1 MYVESVP
8 NRNSPPAILLRE
20 SSRIDGRIVK
30 RTLANLSSWPASQ
43 IDGLR
48 RVLKHES
55 LVSPAD
61 AFQILRAYPHGH
73 VAATLGTF
81 RRLGLES
88 ILSRSRSPERDLAV
102 GMIVARIL
110 EPASKLATARGFHP
124 ETVTSSLAAVL
135 GLDETVDETQL
146 YRSLDWLLERQQ
158 SIENALA
165 KRCLSEGSLILYDVS
180 ATYFEGRHCPLARFG
195 HSRDER
201 SGNLQMVFGLLTH
214 AEGCPVAVEVFA
226 GNTGDPTTVA
236 SQIRKLRE
244 RFHLQQLVIVGDRG
258 MLTSARIREDLQPQ
272 EGLQW
277 ISALKSIQIQQLVQ
291 SGALQLSL
299 FAQLDL
305 AEIQHA
311 SYPGE
316 RLIACR
322 NPLLA
327 EERSR
332 KRNALL
338 EATEKQL
345 KKIVEATQRKNKPL
359 RGRKEIGLAVGKILG
374 RYKMGKHFSLFI
386 EEDGFRCERKQAN
399 LEREAALDGIYVIRT
414 SVPAETFS
422 SGKVVGC
429 YKRLSDVERAFRS
442 LKSVDLKIRPLYHHL
457 ADRVRAHVFLCMLSY
472 YVEWHMRRAL
482 APMLFDDDDPQP
494 AEVARTSIVTPAQ
507 RSPKAKSKDLFKRTE
522 DGMPVHSFQTLLK
535 DLATLTSNEVRVGEQ
550 TFQMLATPTPV
561 QQRALQLLH
570 VSTGI

>member
-43 IDGLR
+43 IDALR
-48 RVLKHES
+48 RVLKRES

-61 AFQILRAYPHGH
+61 AFQILRSYPHGH
-73 VAATLGTF
+73 VAAALGTL

-135 GLDETVDETQL
+135 GLDKAVDETQL

-158 SIENALA
+158 SIENTLA

-180 ATYFEGRHCPLARFG
+180 STYFEGRHCPLARFG

-201 SGNLQMVFGLLTH
+201 SGNLQIVFGLLTN

-236 SQIRKLRE
+236 SQVRKLRE
-244 RFHLQQLVIVGDRG
+244 RFHLKQIVIVGDRG

-299 FAQLDL
+299 FDQLDL

-332 KRNALL
+332 KRNELL

-399 LEREAALDGIYVIRT
+399 IEREAALDGIYVIRT

-442 LKSVDLKIRPLYHHL
+442 LKSVDLKIRPIYHHL

-482 APMLFDDDDPQP
+482 APMLFDDDDPQA

-507 RSPKAKSKDLFKRTE
+507 RSPKAKSKDLYKRTE

-535 DLATLTSNEVRVGEQ
+535 DLATLTSHEVRVGEQ

-561 QQRALQLLH
+561 QQRALQLLQ